1 MLVPN
6 KITMAILM
14 LLMTS
19 LNTACTTS
27 AATGDRTLAANDA
40 HVEKHS
46 EVNAFFP
53 RVPDSYIGDPMP
65 YSENNQFYIFHLNDI
80 RGGKD
85 LGVHA
90 FHLLATSNL
99 YHYQNLGE
107 VIPYVN
113 DLDSP
118 ELLLGTGSIIK
129 AGDTYH
135 AWYTAHNQNVFPAE
149 SIMHATSA
157 DMRNWTKHPQDTF
170 LPGKNYR
177 ANDFRDP
184 HVVYIPE
191 EQRYWM
197 LITTRQNGTGVIV
210 KYTSTDLTVWK
221 DEGVLFRND
230 TTSHDSNLECPTLVY
245 FNGRWYLSFSD
256 QWPHRLTQY
265 RMAESPNGPFV
276 KPENF
281 YFDGAGLY
289 AGKLVEQNKRLFV
302 FGWVPTKAGE
312 DNGGN
317 IDWAGNLIAHELTVA
332 ADGQLKT
339 KLPQEMAD
347 VFAQKAPQSSQL
359 HPLLTENSAASF
371 GEISSQVFAPLTG
384 TTEISGNLPI
394 SGDGAI
400 FSFGMDD
407 DNPQNAPL
415 NVVFNKQTNKVLF
428 YTAGINDLPKRK
440 PEMGIETPLSESINL
455 KVIIEDSIAV
465 FYINDNIAFSTRM
478 YHISGKKWA
487 ISAPKGNID
496 TSDLRIRHF

>member
-1 MLVPN
+1 
-6 KITMAILM
+6 MA
-14 LLMTS
+14 S
-19 LNTACTTS
+19 LNSACTSS
-27 AATGDRTLAANDA
+27 ASSDDSQTPAVKNSS
-40 HVEKHS
+40 VEVHQ

-53 RVPDSYIGDPMP
+53 RVPGSYIGDPMP
-65 YSENNQFYIFHLNDI
+65 YAENNQFYIFHLNDI

-90 FHLLATSNL
+90 FHLLTTQNL
-99 YHYQNLGE
+99 YHYRNLGE

-157 DMRNWTKHPQDTF
+157 DMRNWTKHPKDTF
-170 LPGKNYR
+170 PPGENYR

-184 HVVYIPE
+184 HVVFIPE

-210 KYTSTDLTVWK
+210 KYTSADLSNWK

-230 TTSHDSNLECPTLVY
+230 TPSYDSNLECPTLVY

-265 RMAESPNGPFV
+265 RVAESPNGPFV
-276 KPENF
+276 KPKNF
-281 YFDGAGLY
+281 YFDGAGMY
-289 AGKLVEQNKRLFV
+289 AGKLVEQGKRLFV

-312 DNGGN
+312 KNDGN
-317 IDWAGNLIAHELTVA
+317 IDWAGNLIAHELT
-332 ADGQLKT
+332 ADASGQLRT
-339 KLPQEMAD
+339 KLPQEIAD
-347 VFAQKAPQSSQL
+347 TFAQKAPHSGQL
-359 HPLLTENSAASF
+359 HPLLTADSAASF
-371 GEISSQVFAPLTG
+371 GEIGSQVFAPLTG
-384 TTEISGNLPI
+384 ATEISGNLPI
-394 SGDGAI
+394 RGDGVI
-400 FSFGMDD
+400 FSFGMSDD
-407 DNPQNAPL
+407 IAQNAPL
-415 NVVFNKQTNKVLF
+415 NVVFNKKTNKVLF
-428 YTAGINDLPKRK
+428 YPTGINELPKSK
-440 PEMGIETPLSESINL
+440 PEIGIETPLSDTINL

-496 TSDLRIRHF
+496 TRDLRIRHF

>member
-1 MLVPN
+1 MFGTN
-6 KITMAILM
+6 KITTAIL
-14 LLMTS
+14 LVLMTS
-19 LNTACTTS
+19 LNTACS
-27 AATGDRTLAANDA
+27 ASASSDSQDQAAKGT
-40 HVEKHS
+40 HVEVHQA
-46 EVNAFFP
+46 VNAFFP
-53 RVPDSYIGDPMP
+53 RVPGSYIGDPMP
-65 YSENNQFYIFHLNDI
+65 YAENNQFYIFHLNDI

-90 FHLLATSNL
+90 FHLLSTNNL
-99 YHYQNLGE
+99 YNYQNLGE

-129 AGDTYH
+129 AGATYH
-135 AWYTAHNQNVFPAE
+135 AWYTAHNQNVFPVE
-149 SIMHATSA
+149 SIMHATSS
-157 DMRNWTKHPQDTF
+157 DMRNWTKHPKDTF
-170 LPGKNYR
+170 LPGKDYR
-177 ANDFRDP
+177 GNDFRDP

-210 KYTSTDLTVWK
+210 KYTSTDLANWK

-230 TTSHDSNLECPTLVY
+230 TPSYDANLECPTLVY

-276 KPENF
+276 KPANF

-289 AGKLVEQNKRLFV
+289 AGKLVEKDQRLFV

-312 DNGGN
+312 ENTGN
-317 IDWAGNLIAHELTVA
+317 IDWAGNLIAHELT
-332 ADGQLKT
+332 ADAGGQLRT
-339 KLPQEMAD
+339 RLPREITD
-347 VFAQKAPQSSQL
+347 VFAQKAPQASQL
-359 HPLLTENSAASF
+359 RPLLNENSAASF
-371 GEISSQVFAPLTG
+371 GEIGSQVFAPLTG

-394 SGDGAI
+394 HGDGAI

-407 DNPQNAPL
+407 DIPQNAPL
-415 NVVFNKQTNKVLF
+415 NIVFNKKTNKVLF
-428 YTAGINDLPKRK
+428 YTAGINELPKRK
-440 PEMGIETPLSESINL
+440 PEMGIETPLSDNINL

-487 ISAPKGNID
+487 ISAPQSNID

>member
-1 MLVPN
+1 MFKAN
-6 KITMAILM
+6 KMTTAILM
-14 LLMTS
+14 FLMTS
-19 LNTACTTS
+19 MNTACTSS
-27 AATGDRTLAANDA
+27 ATTDSQTPAAENSRA
-40 HVEKHS
+40 
-46 EVNAFFP
+46 EVHQQVDAFFP
-53 RVPDSYIGDPMP
+53 RVPGSYIGDPMP
-65 YSENNQFYIFHLNDI
+65 YAENNQFYIFHLNDI

-99 YHYQNLGE
+99 YRYQNLGE

-118 ELLLGTGSIIK
+118 ELLLGTGSVIK
-129 AGDTYH
+129 AGETYH

-149 SIMHATSA
+149 SIMHATSS
-157 DMRNWTKHPQDTF
+157 DMRNWTKHPEDTF
-170 LPGKNYR
+170 LPGENYR

-197 LITTRQNGTGVIV
+197 LITTRQNGTGVIA
-210 KYTSTDLTVWK
+210 KYTSTDLTHWQ

-265 RMAESPNGPFV
+265 RVAASPNGPFV

-289 AGKLVEQNKRLFV
+289 AGKLVEQGKRLFV

-312 DNGGN
+312 DNHGN
-317 IDWAGNLIAHELTVA
+317 IDWAGNLIAHELTA
-332 ADGQLKT
+332 DADGRLRT
-339 KLPQEMAD
+339 KLPQEIAD
-347 VFAQKAPQSSQL
+347 VFGQKAPRPEPL
-359 HPLLTENSAASF
+359 RPLLTENSAASF
-371 GEISSQVFAPLTG
+371 GEISSQVFAPLSG
-384 TTEISGNLPI
+384 TIEISGNLPMN
-394 SGDGAI
+394 GDGVI

-407 DNPQNAPL
+407 DSPQNAPL
-415 NVVFNKQTNKVLF
+415 NVVFNKKTNKVLF
-428 YTAGINDLPKRK
+428 YPAGINDLPKRK
-440 PEMGIETPLSESINL
+440 PEMGIETPLSDNIHL

-487 ISAPKGNID
+487 ISAPQGNID
-496 TSDLRIRHF
+496 SRDLRIRRF